1 MFSGVREMVHREKM
15 EIQEINHW
23 LTQWE
28 KLNLTTSN
36 GQCRNPRLFQ
46 DLSSICDE
54 ASLQKYK
61 LLNTDIFEKQ
71 PHRHRYLA
79 GSLTSLR
86 LCFRSLLILGI
97 ILNLA
102 FHISAETMF
111 TIMQLGLYQTSIMR
125 LFLQNLRKFQQ
136 IGPKILKHFRKIY
149 SRFIIYCSRKGFYD
163 RIIFHNTDSLCSLTH
178 CLV

>member
-15 EIQEINHW
+15 GLIQEINHW

-86 LCFRSLLILGI
+86 LCFHSLLILGI

-111 TIMQLGLYQTSIMR
+111 TSMQLGLYQTSIMR
-125 LFLQNLRKFQQ
+125 LFC
-136 IGPKILKHFRKIY
+136 KIY
-149 SRFIIYCSRKGFYD
+149 VNFSKLVPKFSKIFERFTRDLSFIVPVKVFMIALSFIIQTLYV
-163 RIIFHNTDSLCSLTH
+163 L
-178 CLV
+178 